1 MADDPIEHVVVLML
15 ENQSF
20 DRVVG
25 LTPGVNGVNLD
36 ALRSNPD
43 QGAQKSISQNLS
55 TKTHMDFD
63 PPHDYDDVRA
73 QIEGTGT
80 PCAGFVNTFLRHYA
94 NGNPA
99 EIMAY
104 YDSNTLPVLN
114 TLAKEFAICDNWFS
128 SVPGPTWPN
137 RFFVNS
143 GTSLGHID
151 MPDIAHFDPAIH
163 CYDQPTVFERLSE
176 AKKSWR
182 IYFGDFSQTLLMIRQ
197 EQFAANY
204 RLMTSFE
211 NDCRDATS
219 FPQYV
224 FIEPNFFGSEQND
237 QHPTSDIRRGDALI
251 ASVYNAIRQND
262 ALWNSTL
269 LVILYDEHGGFYDH
283 VDPREPQFKAK
294 AVPPDEHRTPE
305 GFAFDLFGLR
315 VPAIL
320 ISAFL
325 DSQVLKG
332 VYDHTS
338 LLKYLT
344 DKWRLGPLGNRVH
357 AANNFLE
364 ELTWRTTPRSDVPS
378 AFPIADI
385 PKEPNPKGLSEHQKA
400 MVAFSHHLESKMA
413 HPVLLNSDKESL
425 LARIGERFLH
435 ATEDVSA
442 YGPVASERLQ
452 LYLNTK
458 GADLPAGHVAS
469 SAVVKS

>member
-1 MADDPIEHVVVLML
+1 MAHDPIEHVVVLML

-20 DRVVG
+20 DRLVG
-25 LTPGVNGVNLD
+25 LTPGVNGVQPD
-36 ALRSNPD
+36 AVRSNPD
-43 QGAQKSISQNLS
+43 QATQKSILQNLS
-55 TKTHMDFD
+55 TRPHMDFD

-80 PCAGFVNTFLRHYA
+80 SCSGFVNTFLRYHP

-99 EIMAY
+99 EIMSY
-104 YDSNTLPVLN
+104 YDSKTLPVLN
-114 TLAKEFAICDNWFS
+114 TLAKEFAICDYWFS

-137 RFFVNS
+137 RFFVHS
-143 GTSLGHID
+143 GTALGHID
-151 MPDIAHFDPAIH
+151 MPDIAHFDAAIH
-163 CYDQPTVFERLSE
+163 FYDQPTIFERLYE

-182 IYFGDFSQTLLMIRQ
+182 IYFSDFSQTLLMIRQ
-197 EQFAANY
+197 EQFAKNY
-204 RLMTSFE
+204 RCMTSFE
-211 NDCRDATS
+211 NDCKDAAN

-224 FIEPNFFGSEQND
+224 FIEPKFLGSEQND

-251 ASVYNAIRQND
+251 ASVYDAIHQND

-294 AVPPDEHRTPE
+294 ALAPDEHRTPE

-320 ISAFL
+320 ISPFL

-344 DKWRLGPLGNRVH
+344 DKWGLGPLGNRVP
-357 AANNFLE
+357 AANNFAK
-364 ELTWRTTPRSDVPS
+364 ELTWRATPRTNVPS
-378 AFPIADI
+378 SFPIADI
-385 PKEPNPKGLSEHQKA
+385 PEDPNPKGLSEHQKA
-400 MVAFSHHLESKMA
+400 MVAFSHHLESKMVHA
-413 HPVLLNSDKESL
+413 MPLNSNNEPL

-435 ATEDVSA
+435 ATEDVA
-442 YGPVASERLQ
+442 NYGAVVSERVR
-452 LYLNTK
+452 LYLNAK
-458 GADLPAGHVAS
+458 GADLPAGRLPATD
-469 SAVVKS
+469 VVNS

>member
-20 DRVVG
+20 DRLVG
-25 LTPGVNGVNLD
+25 LTPGVNGVNPD

-43 QGAQKSISQNLS
+43 QVTQKSILQNLS
-55 TKTHMDFD
+55 TQAHMDFD

-73 QIEGTGT
+73 QVEGAGT
-80 PCAGFVNTFLRHYA
+80 PCSGFVNTFLKYHA
-94 NGNPA
+94 DGNPT

-114 TLAKEFAICDNWFS
+114 TLAREFAICDYWFS

-137 RFFVNS
+137 RFFVHS

-163 CYDQPTVFERLSE
+163 LYDQPTVFERLSE

-182 IYFGDFSQTLLMIRQ
+182 IYFSDFSQTLLMIRQ

-211 NDCRDATS
+211 NDCKNADS
-219 FPQYV
+219 FPQYA
-224 FIEPNFFGSEQND
+224 FIEPSFFGSEQND

-294 AVPPDEHRTPE
+294 SLSPDEHRTPE
-305 GFAFDLFGLR
+305 TFAFDLFGLR

-320 ISAFL
+320 VSPFL
-325 DSQVLKG
+325 DSKVLKG

-344 DKWRLGPLGNRVH
+344 VKWRLGPLGNRVS
-357 AANNFLE
+357 AANDFAE
-364 ELTWRTTPRSDVPS
+364 ELTWRTTPRTNVPS
-378 AFPIADI
+378 LFPIANI
-385 PKEPNPKGLSEHQKA
+385 PKEPNPKALSEHQKA
-400 MVAFSHHLESKMA
+400 MVAFSHNLESKMVHA
-413 HPVLLNSDKESL
+413 MPSNSDKEPL
-425 LARIGERFLH
+425 LARVGERFLR
-435 ATEDVSA
+435 ATEA
-442 YGPVASERLQ
+442 VADHGAVVSERLQ
-452 LYLNTK
+452 LYLNAK
-458 GADLPAGHVAS
+458 GADLPAGRLPCTDN
-469 SAVVKS
+469 VKS